1 MESADRV
8 SEVAMDAD
16 AVLMVKVSEG
26 DDHALRML
34 IEKWKNPLLNFFY
47 RSVKDVHTSE
57 DLAQKTFIN
66 LYRAREGYTVRGK
79 FSTYIFHI
87 ARSVLINEFR
97 RAKRKPAEVTDPADM
112 PAVAV
117 EDASSKMAE
126 LEEIFQNTLQLLP
139 ENQRTSILLLKQ
151 QQLSYEEIAEIMRA
165 NVSNVKTWIHR
176 ARMALKEA
184 LMRYEQ

>member
-1 MESADRV
+1 MLEDSI
-8 SEVAMDAD
+8 DAD
-16 AVLMVKVSEG
+16 AILMTRVSGG
-26 DDHALRML
+26 DEHALRML

-47 RSVKDVHTSE
+47 RSVKDIHTSE

-66 LYRAREGYTVRGK
+66 LYRTREGYSVRGK

-97 RAKRKPAEVTDPADM
+97 RAKRKPAEATDPAGM

-117 EDASSKMAE
+117 EDSGSRISE
-126 LEEIFQNTLQLLP
+126 LEEIFQNALSKMP

-151 QQLSYEEIAEIMRA
+151 QELSYDEIAEIMHA
-165 NVSNVKTWIHR
+165 SVANVKTWIHR
-176 ARMALKEA
+176 ARITLKEA
-184 LMRYEQ
+184 LTEHE